1 MKRES
6 DMPRILVVAHSVD
19 GRFVPFVTEQA
30 RSLADAGCT
39 VDTYGV
45 VGKGVRGYLG
55 NLRALKR
62 KIREFK
68 PDIVHAHYGLTGL
81 LCTLQ
86 RKVPVVTTYHGS
98 DIHSGGWVLRLSKLC
113 IRRSVFN
120 IFVSEGLLEKV
131 YPPKFENIGVA
142 VVNINIPLNSMII
155 PCGVDM
161 ETFFQ
166 IPRSEALRL
175 LNGSGIVMDAGRH
188 YVVFAGAFANEVKNP
203 ALAKEAVALLAQ
215 EYAVELVE
223 LKGYTRE
230 QVNWLLNAADC
241 LLLTSHREGSPMVVK
256 EAMAAGCPVV
266 SVDVGDV
273 SLRLGGTNG
282 CHIAE
287 KNPSAIAAA
296 LESTIKSGAR
306 TDGREWILTEERDI
320 ESVAKQLL
328 IVYRKVL
335 KSR

>member
-1 MKRES
+1 MKHVS

-19 GRFVPFVTEQA
+19 GRFVSFVSEQA
-30 RSLADAGCT
+30 RSLAQAGCI

-45 VGKGVRGYLG
+45 VGKGAWGYLG

-98 DIHSGGWVLRLSKLC
+98 DIHSGGWVLKLSKLC
-113 IRRSVFN
+113 IRRSAFN
-120 IFVSEGLLEKV
+120 IFVSKWLYEKV
-131 YPPKFENIGVA
+131 INLPP
-142 VVNINIPLNSMII
+142 NSTIL

-161 ETFFQ
+161 ETFIQ

-175 LNGSGIVMDAGRH
+175 LNGSGIVMDEGRH
-188 YVVFAGAFANEVKNP
+188 YVVFAGAFANDVKNP

-215 EYAVELVE
+215 KYAVELVE

-241 LLLTSHREGSPMVVK
+241 LLMTSHREGSPMVVK

-273 SLRLGGTNG
+273 SLRLGGIKG

-296 LESTIKSGAR
+296 VESTIKSGAR
-306 TDGREWILTEERDI
+306 TDGRERIMI
-320 ESVAKQLL
+320 EGCDTGSIAKELL
-328 IVYRKVL
+328 RVYKIVL
-335 KSR
+335 ESR

>member
-1 MKRES
+1 MKHVS

-19 GRFVPFVTEQA
+19 GRFVSFVSEQA
-30 RSLADAGCT
+30 RSLAQAGCI

-45 VGKGVRGYLG
+45 VGKGAWGYLG

-98 DIHSGGWVLRLSKLC
+98 DIHSGGWVFRLSKLC
-113 IRRSVFN
+113 IRRSAFN
-120 IFVSEGLLEKV
+120 IFVSASLKELV
-131 YPPKFENIGVA
+131 YPIRKDGNGFNEMSLP
-142 VVNINIPLNSMII
+142 VNSAII

-166 IPRSEALRL
+166 IPRSEALTQL
-175 LNGSGIVMDAGRH
+175 SGGGIVKDAGCH
-188 YVVFAGAFANEVKNP
+188 YVVFAGAFGNAVKNP
-203 ALAKEAVALLAQ
+203 ALAKEAVALLA
-215 EYAVELVE
+215 EKYTVELIE

-230 QVNWLLNAADC
+230 QVNLLLNVADC
-241 LLLTSHREGSPMVVK
+241 LLMTSHREGSPMVVK

-273 SLRLGGTNG
+273 SMRLGGTEG
-282 CHIAE
+282 CFIAE
-287 KNPSAIAAA
+287 KNPSDIAPAV
-296 LESTIKSGAR
+296 ESVIKSGAR
-306 TDGREWILTEERDI
+306 TNGREWLKMERCGCD
-320 ESVAKQLL
+320 SVAKEL
-328 IVYRKVL
+328 IGVYRKVL

>member
-1 MKRES
+1 MNS
-6 DMPRILVVAHSVD
+6 DMPRILVVAHSVN
-19 GRFVPFVTEQA
+19 GAFVPFVTEQA
-30 RSLADAGCT
+30 RSIAKAGCI

-45 VGKGVRGYLG
+45 VGKGVRGYLS

-68 PDIVHAHYGLTGL
+68 PDLIHAHYGLTGL

-131 YPPKFENIGVA
+131 YPPKVE
-142 VVNINIPLNSMII
+142 NSMII

-161 ETFFQ
+161 ETFFR
-166 IPRSEALRL
+166 IPRSEALRN
-175 LNGSGIVMDAGRH
+175 LNGSGIVMDEGRH

-203 ALAKEAVALLAQ
+203 ALAKESVALLAQ

-241 LLLTSHREGSPMVVK
+241 LMMTSHREGSPMVVK

-273 SLRLGGTNG
+273 SLRLGGTKG

-296 LESTIKSGAR
+296 VESTIKSGAR
-306 TDGREWILTEERDI
+306 TDGRDWILTEECDT
-320 ESVAKQLL
+320 ECVAKQLL
-328 IVYRKVL
+328 RVYRKVL